1 MNELRTEIQL
11 DSETDARLR
20 AITLVDM
27 EQAMGNTPLVLL
39 DEKDGSTLYGKIEG
53 ANPTGSIKARTALY
67 MLRDYLENKT
77 RPDKGIVVNSGGNF
91 ALALS
96 AMCAAENIPLVV
108 SLLASAPEEY
118 VMALEEL
125 GADVIRESATRDE
138 RREVTETYEREGYTF
153 LDQHNSPLALLG
165 IGQTLPA
172 EIWEQTQGRVTDVV
186 AGFGTGMTVFGNSIY
201 FRNRYAEGLIPTPVA
216 ITAVEDDLS
225 LLDFHVKS
233 LSVKDGTNEERRAFL
248 ERYRQETGRA
258 IRSYQR
264 KDGGVGKVVFDVGER
279 AVDDVPGIG
288 ISGLQPAAA
297 ELLQM
302 DLIDRVIQVLPQD
315 AVETTR
321 GLHARGQDV
330 GISSGA
336 AYVAARQIFDEKT
349 ERGEPCTIVAI
360 FPDTGANYKSLL

>member
-1 MNELRTEIQL
+1 MNELIERTQH
-11 DSETDARLR
+11 DPKTDTQLR
-20 AITLVDM
+20 AISLMDM
-27 EQAMGNTPLVLL
+27 EQTIGSTPLVLL
-39 DEKDGSTLYGKIEG
+39 DEKDGNTLYGKIEG

-67 MLRDYLENKT
+67 MLRDYMKNNT
-77 RPDKGIVVNSGGNF
+77 RLNKGIVVNSGGNF

-96 AMCAAENIPLVV
+96 AMCAAEGIPLVV
-108 SLLASAPEEY
+108 SLLATAPEGI
-118 VMALEEL
+118 VTTLEAL
-125 GADVIRESATRDE
+125 GADVVRQSTTRDE
-138 RREVTETYEREGYTF
+138 RRQATEAYEQEGYAF

-201 FRNRYAEGLIPTPVA
+201 FRKRFNEGVIPTRVD

-225 LLDFHVKS
+225 LLDFHLRS

-248 ERYRQETGRA
+248 ERYRQETGRT
-258 IRSYQR
+258 IRAYQR
-264 KDGGVGKVVFDVGER
+264 KDGGVGKVVFEVGDR
-279 AVDDVPGIG
+279 AVDDIPGIG

-315 AVETTR
+315 AVEATR
-321 GLHARGQDV
+321 SLQLRGQDV

-336 AYVAARQIFDEKT
+336 AYIAARKIFEEKT
-349 ERGEPCTIVAI
+349 ERGELCSVVTI
-360 FPDTGANYKSLL
+360 FPDTGANYRSI